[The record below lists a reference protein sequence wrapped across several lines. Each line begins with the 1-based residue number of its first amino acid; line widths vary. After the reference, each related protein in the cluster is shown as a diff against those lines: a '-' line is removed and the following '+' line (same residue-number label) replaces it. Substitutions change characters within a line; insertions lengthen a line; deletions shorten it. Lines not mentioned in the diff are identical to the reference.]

1 MQLPTLVDTNLQPNM
16 ATRTVLVIGAGKSTS
31 QLVNYFLKKSNA
43 EQLAIVVG
51 DISLENAQ
59 KLVANHPNG
68 KAITLDV
75 FNEKERQEAIQ
86 NATIVVS
93 MLPARFHI
101 EVAKDCVKYNKSM
114 ITASYISPE
123 MQALDE
129 QVKEKGLVFMNE
141 IGLDPGIDHMSAMQ
155 VIDRIRNN
163 GGKML
168 LFESFTGG
176 LVAPESDTNL
186 WNYKFTWNPRN
197 VVLAGQG
204 GAAEFIQEG
213 TYKYIPYQRL
223 FRRTEF
229 LQVEGY
235 GRFEGYA
242 NRNSLKYRSVY
253 GLDDIPT
260 LYRGTLRRVGFSKAW
275 HIFVMMG
282 MTDDSYQL
290 QETETMSYRDFVNLF
305 LPYSPTDSVELKL
318 RHHVKIDQDD
328 LLWDKLIELDIFN
341 PQKKIGLKNATP
353 AQCLQR
359 ILEDKWTLAPE
370 DKDMIVM
377 YHKFGYELH
386 GERKQIDATMVSVGS
401 DQVNTAMAKTVGLP
415 VAMATLRIL
424 NKQIT
429 TPGVQLPITPE
440 VYEPIL
446 KEMEEYGIT
455 FKEYDVTYL
464 GYNPDNVGG

>member
-1 MQLPTLVDTNLQPNM
+1 MNSKTKLQNQPPM
-16 ATRTVLVIGAGKSTS
+16 RKILVIGAGKSTS
-31 QLVNYFLKKSNA
+31 QLVNYLLNKSETQDLHITVA
-43 EQLAIVVG
+43 

-59 KLVANHPNG
+59 NLVNNHKNG
-68 KAITLDV
+68 TAISLDV
-75 FNEKERQEAIQ
+75 FIKEDRITAIQ
-86 NATIVVS
+86 NATIVIS

-101 EVAKDCVKYNKSM
+101 EVARDCVTYGKSM
-114 ITASYISPE
+114 VTASYISTE

-129 QVKEKGLVFMNE
+129 AVKEKGLVFMNE

-155 VIDRIRNN
+155 VIDRIRDN
-163 GGKML
+163 GGKMI

-213 TYKYIPYQRL
+213 TYKYIPYHRL

-229 LQVEGY
+229 LQIEGH

-260 LYRGTLRRVGFSKAW
+260 LYRGTIRRVGFSRAW
-275 HIFVMMG
+275 QMFVLLG

-290 QETETMSYRDFVNLF
+290 EKTEHMSYRDFVNLF

-318 RHHVKIDQDD
+318 RHYLKIDQDD
-328 LLWDKLIELDIFN
+328 LLWDKLLELDIFN
-341 PQKKIGLKNATP
+341 ATKTLGLKNATP
-353 AQCLQR
+353 AQAFQR

-377 YHKFGYELH
+377 YHKFGYELN
-386 GERKQIDATMVSVGS
+386 GKRKQIDATMVNIGE
-401 DQVNTAMAKTVGLP
+401 DQVKTAMARTVGLP
-415 VAMATLRIL
+415 LAMATLRIL
-424 NKQIT
+424 NGEIT
-429 TPGVQLPITPE
+429 TPGVQLPITKE

-446 KEMEEYGIT
+446 KELEEYGIT
-455 FKEYDVTYL
+455 FKEYEVDYL
-464 GYNPDNVGG
+464 GYNPDALNGSFL